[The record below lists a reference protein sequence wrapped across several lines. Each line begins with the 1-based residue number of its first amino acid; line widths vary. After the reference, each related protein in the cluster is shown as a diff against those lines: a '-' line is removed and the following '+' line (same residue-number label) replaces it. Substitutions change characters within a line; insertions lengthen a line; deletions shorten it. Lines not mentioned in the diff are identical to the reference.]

1 MQKTYD
7 VIGKFKY
14 LIWVPVAVIVVGI
27 FFNIFSGANLSIDF
41 TGGSTLSYS
50 YEGKLNFN
58 ELVKETEK
66 AIKDAGSQTTLVYSY
81 TGTLE
86 STNVKTTLDGVK
98 VDGITFTTENG
109 TDSGNAYVYVYAIGN
124 KLLKKDDISKVTKAL
139 QSGFADN
146 KIVFKS
152 KTEKPY
158 TETKVEA
165 ISSQDL
171 ATGDKTVKT
180 NVIGNISLTTAQLD
194 KIKTAVETKFANN
207 KIESTGST
215 TVSASFG
222 SLFFGKSLYAV
233 MLASIFVIIYVGI
246 RFKNV
251 GGVKA
256 AISALIA
263 LIHDITFIYFI
274 DVIFGI
280 TIDTNFI
287 AVFLTILGYSL
298 NDTIV
303 IYDRIRENKELYG
316 NKKSIRELTNLSISQ
331 SMKRTAVTSL
341 TTFVA
346 IMTVVVVASIKGL
359 DSILTF
365 AIPMSIGTICGTFSS
380 LFVAGPIYVFWCE
393 RKEKKGDKDNHY
405 TNKINP
411 KKARKKAY

>member
-1 MQKTYD
+1 MHKTYD
-7 VIGKFKY
+7 IIGKFKY
-14 LIWVPVAVIVVGI
+14 LIWIPIAVIVVGI
-27 FFNIFSGANLSIDF
+27 FFNIFVGANLSIDF

-50 YEGKLNFN
+50 YEGNLDFN
-58 ELVKETEK
+58 SLVKETET

-86 STNVKTTLDGVK
+86 STNVKTTLDSVEI
-98 VDGITFTTENG
+98 DGITFTTENG
-109 TDSGNAYVYVYAIGN
+109 TSDGNAYIYVYAIGN
-124 KLLKKDDISKVTKAL
+124 KLLSKDNIDKVTKAL

-146 KIVFKS
+146 KVKYSS

-158 TETKVEA
+158 TKTKVEA
-165 ISSQDL
+165 VSSQDL
-171 ATGDKTVKT
+171 STGDKAVKT

-194 KIKTAVETKFANN
+194 KIKTVVETKFADN

-256 AISALIA
+256 ALSALIA
-263 LIHDITFIYFI
+263 LIHDISFIYFI

-303 IYDRIRENKELYG
+303 IYDRIRENKGIYG
-316 NKKSIRELTNLSISQ
+316 NKKSIRELTNISISQ
-331 SMKRTAVTSL
+331 SLKRTAVTSL

-346 IMTVVVVASIKGL
+346 IVTVAIVAAVKGL

-393 RKEKKGDKDNHY
+393 RKEKKGNKDNIY

-411 KKARKKAY
+411 KNKRKKAY